1 MTPIARQV
9 PFGYEPPANR
19 EKGTLIYYDTF
30 EDTTDEALVIAA
42 ETAKARSF
50 ARFVLYPIHEETAR
64 RMSKAQVSAYYK
76 REKRLAEWA
85 REREEDEPAPELDRW
100 EGKRKKVHA
109 YGSRAAPPDGDA
121 ARAAFRLHDAGYRQ
135 SVRFLRCLRRLDLED
150 PARAV
155 RSAGRSG
162 AEAGSISQPLE
173 PGMGRR
179 MTRFLG

>member
-76 REKRLAEWA
+76 REKRTCRVGA
-85 REREEDEPAPELDRW
+85 
-100 EGKRKKVHA
+100 RKKRTSPRPSSTA
-109 YGSRAAPPDGDA
+109 GKANEKST
-121 ARAAFRLHDAGYRQ
+121 RLWKP
-135 SVRFLRCLRRLDLED
+135 RC
-150 PARAV
+150 A
-155 RSAGRSG
+155 
-162 AEAGSISQPLE
+162 
-173 PGMGRR
+173 
-179 MTRFLG
+179 T